1 MNIRPLLDPFLH
13 GSPAVAISSKLI
25 DAAADIA
32 IELAARRK
40 RDVAPLVWAAA
51 GALAGAALVLL
62 VTPSRRLDVPAR
74 GLPHSGRARVDRPLD
89 EAGREHVSE
98 RAPQTAHIVG
108 EARDVYGPSEA

>member
-25 DAAADIA
+25 DTVADIA
-32 IELAARRK
+32 IELAARR
-40 RDVAPLVWAAA
+40 RREVSPLVWAAA
-51 GALAGAALVLL
+51 GAVAGAAVVLL

-74 GLPHSGRARVDRPLD
+74 GLPHSGRATDSPLD